1 MSETRQSIGR
11 GVGLVLVA
19 LVAIACRPP
28 FEFDEWAFPLP
39 ETIVRHGYF
48 PPTDEQRRAEPS
60 IELVEELVVGDAEG
74 DFEYMFGRTPPRIA
88 VAADGRI
95 AVLDGG
101 NHRVQVY
108 DADGA
113 FVATMGRQGQGP
125 GEFGQVNAL
134 LIEGDELVVWD
145 VVHRRATRWS
155 WDGDLVGSNA
165 TDMWGGLIVQ
175 VEGGDRIW
183 RAIERYP
190 DRQDTTFVRVRAD
203 GSQVVEYARTPWPQ
217 RTIDPPL
224 GEIVGTE
231 PDAWWVGTVAAGFAA
246 TAGGPV
252 FVSPFD
258 EYQIFAYEPGGTM
271 VWALQ
276 VAGERPP
283 ISAGEIDYFMEIH
296 NRRFP
301 NRSAAMVDWPERQ
314 YALADLKVDGHG
326 HLYVFPYSPKGT
338 PADEPRF
345 VDVYSPEGERL
356 YSGTISGRM
365 FTTAYAM
372 YNGPM
377 LEVAWQAARDDRVW
391 GLAENAETGN
401 REVVRYRLVE
411 PF

>member
-1 MSETRQSIGR
+1 MAIGR
-11 GVGLVLVA
+11 GMALTLVASVLVSLA
-19 LVAIACRPP
+19 TSACGPP

-39 ETIVRHGYF
+39 ETITTHGYF
-48 PPTDEQRRAEPS
+48 PVTDEQRSAAPP
-60 IELVEELVVGDAEG
+60 IEIVEELVVGDAEG
-74 DFEYMFGRTPPRIA
+74 DFDYMFGRQPPRIA

-113 FVATMGRQGQGP
+113 FLATMGRQGQGP

-134 LIEGDELVVWD
+134 MIEGDELVVWD
-145 VVHRRATRWS
+145 VVHRRTTHWS
-155 WDGDLVGSNA
+155 WQGELVGSHA

-175 VEGGDRIW
+175 VEGGDRVW
-183 RAIERYP
+183 RATERRP
-190 DRQDTTFVRVRAD
+190 DGQDTIFRRVRAD
-203 GSQVVEYARTPWPQ
+203 GSEVVEYARTPWPQ
-217 RTIDPPL
+217 RTIDPPI

-231 PDAWWVGTVAAGFAA
+231 SDAWWVGVVPPAFAA
-246 TAGGPV
+246 TAAGVV

-276 VAGERPP
+276 VGGERPP
-283 ISAGEIDYFMEIH
+283 ISDGEIDHFMEIH
-296 NRRFP
+296 ARRFP
-301 NRSAAMVDWPERQ
+301 NRSAAMVDWPECE
-314 YALADLKVDGHG
+314 YALADMKVDGHG
-326 HLYVFPYSPKGT
+326 HLYVFPYVPKGT
-338 PADEPRF
+338 PAAAPRP
-345 VDVYSPEGERL
+345 VDVYSLEGERL

-377 LEVAWQAARDDRVW
+377 LEVAWQVADGDLVW
-391 GLAENAETGN
+391 GLAENEETGD
-401 REVVRYRLVE
+401 REVIRFRLVE